1 MRRFIATLNDRHRQH
16 LAALAAWEALRDE
29 IPARTDRAAGGLTI
43 CSVGFRARRC
53 LDLNDRLMARLNPGA
68 ERPEWLVFDNN
79 VDVFSSRI
87 VNYQFDQFAGLMAL
101 DQIGVT
107 G

>member
-1 MRRFIATLNDRHRQH
+1 MTKCTAETGDTRVSCWANVDK
-16 LAALAAWEALRDE
+16 
-29 IPARTDRAAGGLTI
+29 
-43 CSVGFRARRC
+43 
-53 LDLNDRLMARLNPGA
+53 DLMENVVPWVPYL
-68 ERPEWLVFDNN
+68 FDNN

>member
-1 MRRFIATLNDRHRQH
+1 VDKEMTAC
-16 LAALAAWEALRDE
+16 AAETGDQLVTCWANVDK
-29 IPARTDRAAGGLTI
+29 
-43 CSVGFRARRC
+43 
-53 LDLNDRLMARLNPGA
+53 DLMENVVPWVPYL
-68 ERPEWLVFDNN
+68 FDNN